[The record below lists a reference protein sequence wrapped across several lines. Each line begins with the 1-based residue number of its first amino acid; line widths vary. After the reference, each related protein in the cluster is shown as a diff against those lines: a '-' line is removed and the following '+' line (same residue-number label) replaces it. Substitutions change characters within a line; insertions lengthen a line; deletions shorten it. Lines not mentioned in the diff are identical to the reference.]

1 MSFTPKRIF
10 AQAIKELA
18 QFRRDKLT
26 VALAFGLPVLT
37 LFLYGYAIRLESRNI
52 LVAVQNYDNGALS
65 REYIDAI
72 FANEQLSPARWK
84 GKDAMGPLD
93 LGLAKATLIIPPE
106 FSRRLKQQLPSPVEV
121 IIDATDVNNARVIKN
136 GVLATTRF
144 FCRTHHLGVTPP
156 ILSADVRLW
165 FNPGRK
171 EAQYVAPGAV
181 AVILWI
187 FPCLLAAL
195 AMARENEQGT
205 MLQLY
210 ASSLT
215 SIELIAGK
223 ALAYIGIGLTVSVL
237 LIVISMVLFDIRFVG
252 DVPIFILSLVLY
264 EACAAAFGLMVGA
277 KAANQSVAVQI
288 VATAGFTTALLLS
301 GFIYPLRN
309 ITYPLSLLSNIVP
322 ARYFVESCRDVF
334 VRGSDAVSQLF
345 IVAAL
350 ALFAVLVLLRA
361 AGILKKMQL
370 PG

>member
-1 MSFTPKRIF
+1 MKLSRIF
-10 AQAIKELA
+10 AQVVKELA

-26 VALAFGLPVLT
+26 VALAFGLPVLS
-37 LFLYGYAIRLESRNI
+37 LFLYGYATRLESKDI
-52 LVAVQNYDNGALS
+52 AVAMQNFDNGALS
-65 REYIDAI
+65 REYIDTI
-72 FANEQLSPARWK
+72 YANDQLIPARWK

-93 LGLAKATLIIPPE
+93 LGVAKAVIVIPPE
-106 FSRRLKQQLPSPVEV
+106 FSRHLKQGLPAPVEV

-136 GVLATTRF
+136 GILATTRF
-144 FCRTHHLGVTPP
+144 FCRTHHLGAVPGLLT
-156 ILSADVRLW
+156 AKVRLW

-181 AVILWI
+181 AVIVWI

-215 SIELIAGK
+215 SFELIAGK
-223 ALAYIGIGLTVSVL
+223 ALAYIGIGMIVSVL
-237 LIVISMVLFDIRFVG
+237 LIAISMILFEIRFVG
-252 DVPIFILSLVLY
+252 DVSIFILSLFLY

-277 KAANQSVAVQI
+277 KAANQSVAVQM

-309 ITYPLSLLSNIVP
+309 ITFPLSLLSNVVP

-334 VRGSDAVSQLF
+334 VRGSDAASQLF
-345 IVAAL
+345 ILGAL

>member
-1 MSFTPKRIF
+1 MNIKGARIF
-10 AQAIKELA
+10 AQAVKELA

-26 VALAFGLPVLT
+26 VALAFGLPVLA
-37 LFLYGYAIRLESRNI
+37 LFLYGFATRLESKDIR
-52 LVAVQNYDNGALS
+52 VSVQNFDNGALS

-72 FANEQLSPARWK
+72 FSTDQLILARWS

-93 LGLAKATLIIPPE
+93 LGLAKATLVIPPE
-106 FSRRLKQQLPSPVEV
+106 FSRHLKQGLPAPVEV

-136 GVLATTRF
+136 SVLATTRF
-144 FCRTHHLGVTPP
+144 FCRTHHLGVDPN
-156 ILSADVRLW
+156 LLNAQVRLW

-195 AMARENEQGT
+195 AMSRENEQGT

-210 ASSLT
+210 TSSLT
-215 SIELIAGK
+215 SIELILGK
-223 ALAYIGIGLTVSVL
+223 ALAYVFIGMLVSVL
-237 LIVISMVLFDIRFVG
+237 LIVLSMLLFDIKFVG
-252 DVPIFILSLVLY
+252 DVPIFIFSLLLY
-264 EACAAAFGLMVGA
+264 ETCATGFGLLVGA
-277 KAANQSVAVQI
+277 KAPNQSVAVQM

-334 VRGSDAVSQLF
+334 VRGADARSQLF
-345 IVAAL
+345 IPAAL
-350 ALFAVLVLLRA
+350 LFFACFLLFRA
-361 AGILKKMQL
+361 AGMLKKMQL
-370 PG
+370 KG